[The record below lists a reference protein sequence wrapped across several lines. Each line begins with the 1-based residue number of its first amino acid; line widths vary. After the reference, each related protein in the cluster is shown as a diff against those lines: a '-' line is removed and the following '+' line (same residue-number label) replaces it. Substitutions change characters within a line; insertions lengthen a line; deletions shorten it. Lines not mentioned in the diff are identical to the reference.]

1 MVLVVQLKSPEMAF
15 LMMSKRSNA
24 QHEALHVEEQERVAG
39 EVTSQ
44 LYLTQLGMGRDMVLR
59 RIRHQKRM
67 NKVKEAVQL
76 FMASSRL
83 SPPAGDGSLWLHDAF
98 SDP

>member
-1 MVLVVQLKSPEMAF
+1 MLVVKLKGPEMAF
-15 LMMSKRSNA
+15 LLMSKRCNA
-24 QHEALHVEEQERVAG
+24 QHEALDIEEQERVAG

-44 LYLTQLGMGRDMVLR
+44 LYLTQLGMGREMVLR
-59 RIRHQKRM
+59 RIRHQKRV
-67 NKVKEAVQL
+67 NKVKEAVEL

-83 SPPAGDGSLWLHDAF
+83 LPPAGDGSLWLHDAF